1 MKRSLALGVAALL
14 CTALVPMA
22 HADQDDIPP
31 PAPTAPGV
39 VDELTDE
46 YNLTIA
52 NGDGTYTL
60 TSSREAQRVERDGDW
75 VNVDTS
81 ISEDADGRLSTVATL
96 ADMSFSAGGDGPLA
110 VTSIDGKELAFSLPF
125 TLPTP
130 SVDGDTLTYPDV
142 LPDVDLV
149 VRATAEAFSEVL
161 VVKTAEAAALP
172 ELATLDLVI
181 AATGLAVEVN
191 ADGSTVAVD
200 EDGEEVFFS
209 APPTMWDS
217 TPDAAGNV
225 PDALTPG
232 DNQVVMDTTVAE
244 QTAGRSATAESSTT
258 ITLEPESDV
267 LVGPE
272 VTYPVYIDP
281 SFSAARLNFTVVRNN
296 APTYANN
303 TDVLRVGYCG
313 FSDCSPKYSARSYFN
328 FSTATLAHRSGQ
340 KATVH
345 GASIAMTQIHN
356 GSGSATGVQLHK
368 SNPFTTTMAWPG
380 TITTHLQ
387 TVSAAGT
394 AQLNFDSAAIT
405 SYLQEVADAGST
417 QVNFALRAPNENDM
431 YQWKKLANNPTLTV
445 RYSFPVSNPTIQ
457 GITNALTCGPTV
469 YARTVR
475 PEFKASAIDYNP
487 TPQQV
492 YIIHRLYKDG
502 VQVGDYG
509 LTQAASGVVQAWTP
523 PFNLTDGTWTYTA
536 RAQHATSDGTWQHS
550 PATSSLVFRYDTT
563 APGGPTLYS
572 ATHPDNAPGFGWGAT
587 ASQGGQIKIKSGE
600 TAIAGYSYSWTSSTV
615 PAYSGNT
622 CLSAESIGTASGFVK
637 AANGEATLNL
647 PGLAA
652 GPQSLWV
659 KAIDQAGNQSESVVR
674 YQFYV
679 TPNTNTVVRW
689 EAEALSPAGTAPI
702 ATESSWVYSAGSN
715 LRAAATG
722 PGQTLTLTFN
732 VPSSGNW
739 IIQPDMTKG
748 SSNGIIEFAV
758 NGVKVGTT
766 IYDENLNPII
776 IPAKYDQY
784 RSSTQRYSVPLPD
797 PIALN
802 AGSNTVTITA
812 VGKNTA
818 SSGFGF
824 TVDQLRLIKQ

>member
-1 MKRSLALGVAALL
+1 MAA
-14 CTALVPMA
+14 
-22 HADQDDIPP
+22 
-31 PAPTAPGV
+31 
-39 VDELTDE
+39 
-46 YNLTIA
+46 
-52 NGDGTYTL
+52 
-60 TSSREAQRVERDGDW
+60 SRPLRH
-75 VNVDTS
+75 
-81 ISEDADGRLSTVATL
+81 L
-96 ADMSFSAGGDGPLA
+96 ADMSFSAGGDGPVA

-125 TLPTP
+125 TLPAP
-130 SVDGDTLTYPDV
+130 SVNGDTLTYPDV

-172 ELATLDLVI
+172 ALATLDLVI

-200 EDGEEVFFS
+200 EDGDEVFYS

-244 QTAGRSATAESSTT
+244 QSTGRPAVAESSTT
-258 ITLEPESDV
+258 ITLEPETDV

-328 FSTATLAHRSGQ
+328 FSTPPLAHRSGQ

-394 AQLNFDSAAIT
+394 TQLNFDSAAIT

-445 RYSFPVSNPTIQ
+445 RYSFPVANPVIQ
-457 GITNALTCGPTV
+457 GITGSLTCGSTV

-509 LTQAASGVVQAWTP
+509 LTQASSGVVQAWTP
-523 PFNLTDGTWTYTA
+523 PFNLTDGNWTYTA

-550 PATSSLVFRYDTT
+550 PGTSSLTFRYDTT
-563 APGGPTLYS
+563 APSGPTLYS
-572 ATHPDNAPGFGWGAT
+572 ATHPDNFPGHAWGAT
-587 ASQGGQIKIKSGE
+587 VAQSGQIKIKSGE
-600 TAIAGYSYSWTSSTV
+600 TSIAGYSYSWASSTV

-622 CLSAESIGTASGFVK
+622 CVSPESIGTTSGFVK
-637 AANGEATLNL
+637 ATNGEAALDL
-647 PGLAA
+647 PGLTA

-659 KAIDQAGNQSESVVR
+659 KAIDQAGNQSTAVVR

-679 TPNTNTVVRW
+679 TPNANTVVRY
-689 EAEALSPAGTAPI
+689 EAEALSPSGTAPRVM
-702 ATESSWVYSAGSN
+702 ENSWVYSGGTH
-715 LRAAATG
+715 LRAAATEAE
-722 PGQTLTLTFN
+722 QNLSLTFH
-732 VPSSGNW
+732 VPSTGIW
-739 IIQPDMTKG
+739 IIQPDMTKAAN
-748 SSNGIIEFAV
+748 NGIIEFSV
-758 NGVKVGTT
+758 NGIKVGTAGM
-766 IYDENLNPII
+766 DNDLNPII
-776 IPAKYDQY
+776 IPARYDQY
-784 RSSTQRYSVPLPD
+784 RASTQRYSVALDPVTLP
-797 PIALN
+797 
-802 AGSNTVTITA
+802 AGNNTVTITT
-812 VGKNTA
+812 VGKNAA
-818 SSGFGF
+818 STGYGF
-824 TVDQLRLIKQ
+824 TIDQLRIIKQ